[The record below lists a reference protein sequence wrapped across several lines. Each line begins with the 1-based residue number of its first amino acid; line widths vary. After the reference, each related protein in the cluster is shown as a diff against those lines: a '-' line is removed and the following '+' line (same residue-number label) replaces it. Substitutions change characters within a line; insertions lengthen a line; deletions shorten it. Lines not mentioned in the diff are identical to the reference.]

1 MSRLS
6 TNDLDRIFKSLD
18 RKREGHVSIFE
29 LQQLLDRVGNHA
41 TLEELQILVG
51 SPSLDYFEFFF
62 FYESVILPKISE
74 NKEGKYDGLESDLL
88 EAFKVFD
95 INGDGFISSEELQSV
110 LLRLGLWE
118 NCNGDCKNMIKVYDI
133 NSDGVLD
140 FEEFKNMMSLSDS
153 SKGLLF

>member
-6 TNDLDRIFKSLD
+6 VNDLDRIFKSLD
-18 RKREGHVSIFE
+18 RKREGHVSIYE
-29 LQQLLDRVGNHA
+29 LQQLLDRVGNH
-41 TLEELQILVG
+41 TTIGELQNLVG
-51 SPSLDYFEFFF
+51 STNLDYFDFFF
-62 FYESVILPKISE
+62 FYEAVMKSKISE
-74 NKEGKYDGLESDLL
+74 NKEGNCDSLESDLL

-110 LLRLGLWE
+110 LLRLGLLE
-118 NCNGDCKNMIKVYDI
+118 NGNGDCKKMIKVYDI

-153 SKGLLF
+153 SKV